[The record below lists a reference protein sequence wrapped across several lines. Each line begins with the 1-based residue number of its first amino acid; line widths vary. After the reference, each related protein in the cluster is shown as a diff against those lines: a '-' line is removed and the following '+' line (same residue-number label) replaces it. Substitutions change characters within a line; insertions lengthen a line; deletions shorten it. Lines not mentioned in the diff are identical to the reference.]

1 MCARAA
7 RTRASAE
14 FGEDLSRERGAI
26 TMLPEDTY
34 LDEVIG
40 WSVAVFGVWSQLAA
54 GA

>member
-1 MCARAA
+1 MCSRPARARVGA
-7 RTRASAE
+7 K
-14 FGEDLSRERGAI
+14 FGELCRERGAI

-40 WSVAVFGVWSQLAA
+40 WSVAAFGVWSQLAA